1 MHLPDTLYRALR
13 GLKLN
18 LSQSSW
24 SLLCTD
30 DATSLTIVWDNTP
43 KHAEKHSPVSD
54 HGEMG
59 VSHPS
64 AELSS
69 QNLVSNASAEIPSQ
83 KPDSSAAS
91 PKPMHVTQQSSAAAA
106 ENLSQQSTSKR
117 RKKSPSTLRREH
129 ERRSD
134 FLRGHG
140 ASNLVSVS
148 PASVDVAPI
157 NHSDESLMNSD
168 DDTSSVDAVLDCV
181 VTDSDSPLRED
192 VTELNEAVSHS
203 VSGPADHSKELS
215 DSHST
220 DCECLACV
228 SPAERRKLFE
238 SHGVE
243 CDCSICDLPAVR
255 RTVTTANPFH
265 LLSKDELLRG
275 ELGRTPRAASPI
287 DQDNL
292 RSVTSQV
299 SGSEDH
305 RASSCG
311 FDFY

>member
-140 ASNLVSVS
+140 TSNRVSVS
-148 PASVDVAPI
+148 PASVAPI
-157 NHSDESLMNSD
+157 NCSDESLVNSD
-168 DDTSSVDAVLDCV
+168 DDTSSVDAALDCV
-181 VTDSDSPLRED
+181 VTDSDSPLCED
-192 VTELNEAVSHS
+192 VTEFNEAVSHS
-203 VSGPADHSKELS
+203 DSGPAGHSKELS

-220 DCECLACV
+220 DCDCLACV

-238 SHGVE
+238 SHGIE

-275 ELGRTPRAASPI
+275 ELGRIQRVTSHI
-287 DQDNL
+287 DHDIL
-292 RSVTSQV
+292 GSVTSQV

-305 RASSCG
+305 RATSCG